1 MLSVTRE
8 FTETG
13 RSTSAVPD
21 GSKIFSIRADKLV
34 PNRAQPRRCFDENA
48 IGSLA
53 DSISRYGLLQPL
65 SVRRLPTTAEGVK
78 YEIIA
83 GERRYRAAMQAGMD
97 QLPCIIINVDDRTS
111 AELALIENIQ
121 REGLNMFE
129 QAGAIAALIDLYGM
143 TQEQIA
149 AHLSA
154 SQSYVANKLRLL
166 RLSPEERETVLSAHL
181 SERHARALL
190 RISDR
195 ELRAS
200 ILDHIIENRLSVSRT
215 EDYIDR
221 RLGLVSRRSGTAEN
235 NGTAILLKSTSS
247 GSRTISKCTSTAD
260 STDDTASSNTS
271 ADDVSAD
278 CDDISVTAISVNRND
293 EADRTASEAES
304 GGRGRSRHRKLVL
317 HDLRL
322 LYNTIDR
329 ALDLVRQ
336 SGAAV
341 SSERSVSPGS
351 GSVEIRIMIT
361 PPGAPSAAAAGTCEK
376 H

>member
-190 RISDR
+190 K
-195 ELRAS
+195 LRSEDEQLRVVGQIVQGGWTVAKTEAS
-200 ILDHIIENRLSVSRT
+200 IES
-215 EDYIDR
+215 
-221 RLGLVSRRSGTAEN
+221 
-235 NGTAILLKSTSS
+235 LLQPPAPPKREF
-247 GSRTISKCTSTAD
+247 GGFVLR
-260 STDDTASSNTS
+260 
-271 ADDVSAD
+271 DVR
-278 CDDISVTAISVNRND
+278 VFFNSVNRQ
-293 EADRTASEAES
+293 
-304 GGRGRSRHRKLVL
+304 
-317 HDLRL
+317 
-322 LYNTIDR
+322 
-329 ALDLVRQ
+329 LDLIRSAGVDAQSQRQ
-336 SGAAV
+336 ET
-341 SSERSVSPGS
+341 EREIVLT
-351 GSVEIRIMIT
+351 IRI
-361 PPGAPSAAAAGTCEK
+361 PKREAVRR
-376 H
+376 

>member
-235 NGTAILLKSTSS
+235 NGTAILLK
-247 GSRTISKCTSTAD
+247 KA
-260 STDDTASSNTS
+260 
-271 ADDVSAD
+271 
-278 CDDISVTAISVNRND
+278 
-293 EADRTASEAES
+293 
-304 GGRGRSRHRKLVL
+304 
-317 HDLRL
+317 
-322 LYNTIDR
+322 
-329 ALDLVRQ
+329 RQ
-336 SGAAV
+336 
-341 SSERSVSPGS
+341 
-351 GSVEIRIMIT
+351 
-361 PPGAPSAAAAGTCEK
+361 AAAEQYQNAHQPPTVQTIQRAAT
-376 H
+376 HPQTMYRQTVTTSR

>member
-235 NGTAILLKSTSS
+235 NGTAILLKSKSS
-247 GSRTISKCTSTAD
+247 GSRTISKCTSTVD

-293 EADRTASEAES
+293 EADRAASEAES
-304 GGRGRSRHRKLVL
+304 GGRSRSRNRKLVL

>member
-53 DSISRYGLLQPL
+53 DSISRYGMLQPL

-221 RLGLVSRRSGTAEN
+221 RLGLVSRRSSTAEN

-247 GSRTISKCTSTAD
+247 GSRTISKHTSTAD

-293 EADRTASEAES
+293 EADRAANEAES

-361 PPGAPSAAAAGTCEK
+361 PPGATSAAAAGTCEK

>member
-260 STDDTASSNTS
+260 STDDTANSNTS
-271 ADDVSAD
+271 EDDVSAD

-293 EADRTASEAES
+293 EADRTASEAEN